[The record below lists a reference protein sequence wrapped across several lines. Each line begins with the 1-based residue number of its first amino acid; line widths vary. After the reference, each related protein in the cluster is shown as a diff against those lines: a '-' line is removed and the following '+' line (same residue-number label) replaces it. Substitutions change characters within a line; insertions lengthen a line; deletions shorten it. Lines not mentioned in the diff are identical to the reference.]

1 MGCETL
7 RPWYELSTVGS
18 MVVVTVKVVWRPGWT
33 LASPNRE
40 STSMVPTLP
49 NVAAVP
55 LKMVLEPDVMLTA
68 IFEQKSVAEPEE
80 GAVAA

>member
-18 MVVVTVKVVWRPGWT
+18 MVVVTVSGVCWPAST

-40 STSMVPTLP
+40 RTSIVPTP
-49 NVAAVP
+49 PSVAAVP
-55 LKMVLEPDVMLTA
+55 PKMVLEPDVMLTA
-68 IFEQKSVAEPEE
+68 IFEQKSVAEPERVP
-80 GAVAA
+80 VAD